1 MLKRK
6 AIILVIEDDRKWQ
19 DAPFTVEITA
29 VFDRIVFRENI
40 NDALLF
46 VRDNL
51 QSKIIILLD
60 LAFSANLT
68 DGIKFL
74 ESLRNLSK
82 LIPVIVW
89 SGKDIIEGAEYQK
102 MINESTFA
110 FLKKSASSTEITDVL
125 CKADDYLNSQIDTAV
140 ESWLEKHSEE
150 EKNKPFLTSAD
161 GHNYS
166 MNDLLKEIRMQT
178 PFGQS
183 IALNMNKLT
192 IDLLFRNK
200 EKI

>member
-1 MLKRK
+1 M
-6 AIILVIEDDRKWQ
+6 
-19 DAPFTVEITA
+19 
-29 VFDRIVFRENI
+29 
-40 NDALLF
+40 
-46 VRDNL
+46 
-51 QSKIIILLD
+51 
-60 LAFSANLT
+60 

-74 ESLRNLSK
+74 ENLRNVSK

-89 SGKDIIEGAEYQK
+89 TGKNIIEDSEYQK

-110 FLKKSASSTEITDVL
+110 FLKKSASSKEIIETL

-140 ESWLEKHSEE
+140 ESWLETHSEE
-150 EKNKPFLTSAD
+150 EKIKPFLLSAD
-161 GHNYS
+161 GQKYS
-166 MNDLLKEIRMQT
+166 MNDLLKEIRTQT

-183 IALNMNKLT
+183 IALDINKLT

>member
-125 CKADDYLNSQIDTAV
+125 CKADDYLNSKIDTAV
-140 ESWLEKHSEE
+140 ESCLKKHSEE
-150 EKNKPFLTSAD
+150 KKNKPFLTSAD